1 MKYLLAFIQKEIWH
15 ILRDKQSM
23 LILLLMPVIQMILFG
38 FAITTEVK
46 TTKLAVMHAD
56 QSNACASLVAKVSG
70 NPYFDVIGTVANM
83 DDVERLFRRNEA
95 KAVLVF
101 PDQYDR
107 LLEQNKAQDKSTPL
121 QLIVDAAD
129 PNETTLVINY
139 LNSILI
145 SEGSV
150 VAGSEQ
156 AFIHNENALVMPEI
170 RMLYN
175 PQMESAY
182 LFVPGVMGLIF
193 LLVCSLMTSVSIVKE
208 KEMGT
213 MEVLL
218 VSPFKPVY
226 IVISKVVPYFLLS
239 MINLST
245 ILLLA
250 YFVLGIPYGGH
261 LGLIFLS
268 SIIYILLSLSLGVLI
283 STVAPNQQVAMVISL
298 MGLMLPT
305 ILLSGLIFPIQNM
318 PMPLQIISNIVPARW
333 YIASI
338 RSVMIKGL
346 DIVFIWQEL
355 LVMMGM
361 LLLFVLVS
369 VKRFKTRLE

>member
-46 TTKLAVMHAD
+46 TTKLAVMHAN

-156 AFIHNENALVMPEI
+156 AFIHNENALVLPEI

>member
-56 QSNACASLVAKVSG
+56 QSRACASLVAKISG
-70 NPYFDVIGTVANM
+70 NPYFDVIGTVGNLEE
-83 DDVERLFRRNEA
+83 VERLFRRNEA

-101 PDQYDR
+101 PDKYDR
-107 LLEQNKAQDKSTPL
+107 LLDQNKAQDKSTPL
-121 QLIVDAAD
+121 QLIIDAAD

-156 AFIHNENALVMPEI
+156 VFIRNENALVMPEI

-239 MINLST
+239 MVNLST

-268 SIIYILLSLSLGVLI
+268 SIVYILLSLSLGVLI

-355 LVMMGM
+355 LIMLGM
-361 LLLFVLVS
+361 LLLFVVVS

>member
-1 MKYLLAFIQKEIWH
+1 MKYLLAFIQKEVWH

-56 QSNACASLVAKVSG
+56 QSQACASLVAKISG
-70 NPYFDVIGTVANM
+70 NPYFDVIGTVGNL
-83 DDVERLFRRNEA
+83 DEVERLFRRNEA

-121 QLIVDAAD
+121 QLIIDAAD

-139 LNSILI
+139 MNSILI

-239 MINLST
+239 MVNLST

-268 SIIYILLSLSLGVLI
+268 SIVYILLSLSLGVLI

-318 PMPLQIISNIVPARW
+318 PMPLQIISNIIPARW

-346 DIVFIWQEL
+346 DIAFIWQEL
-355 LVMMGM
+355 LIMSGM
-361 LLLFVLVS
+361 LLLFVVVS

>member
-56 QSNACASLVAKVSG
+56 QSRACASLVAKISG
-70 NPYFDVIGTVANM
+70 NPYFDVIGTVGNLEE
-83 DDVERLFRRNEA
+83 VERLFRRNEA

-121 QLIVDAAD
+121 QLIIDAAD

-156 AFIHNENALVMPEI
+156 AFIRNENALVMPEI

-239 MINLST
+239 MVNLST

-268 SIIYILLSLSLGVLI
+268 SIVYILLSLSLGVLI

-318 PMPLQIISNIVPARW
+318 PMPLQIISNIIPARW

-355 LVMMGM
+355 LIMLGM
-361 LLLFVLVS
+361 LLLFVVVS

>member
-156 AFIHNENALVMPEI
+156 AFIHNENALVLPEI

>member
-56 QSNACASLVAKVSG
+56 QSRACASLVAKISG
-70 NPYFDVIGTVANM
+70 NPYFDVIGTVGNLEE
-83 DDVERLFRRNEA
+83 VERLFRRNEA

-121 QLIVDAAD
+121 QLIIDAAD

-156 AFIHNENALVMPEI
+156 TFIRNENALVMPEI

-239 MINLST
+239 MVNLST

-268 SIIYILLSLSLGVLI
+268 SIVYILLSLSLGVLI

-318 PMPLQIISNIVPARW
+318 PMPLQIISNIIPARW

-346 DIVFIWQEL
+346 DIAFIWQEL
-355 LVMMGM
+355 LIMLGM
-361 LLLFVLVS
+361 LLLFVVVS

>member
-1 MKYLLAFIQKEIWH
+1 MKYLLAFIQKEVWH

-56 QSNACASLVAKVSG
+56 QSGACASLVAKISG
-70 NPYFDVIGTVANM
+70 NPYFDVIGTVGNL
-83 DDVERLFRRNEA
+83 DEVERLFRRNEA

-121 QLIVDAAD
+121 QLIIDAAD

-139 LNSILI
+139 MNSILI

-150 VAGSEQ
+150 VVGSEQ

-239 MINLST
+239 MVNLST

-268 SIIYILLSLSLGVLI
+268 SIVYILLSLSLGVLI

-318 PMPLQIISNIVPARW
+318 PIPLQIISNIVPARW

-346 DIVFIWQEL
+346 DIAFIWQEL
-355 LVMMGM
+355 LIMLGM
-361 LLLFVLVS
+361 LLLFVVVS

>member
-250 YFVLGIPYGGH
+250 YFVLWIPYGGH

-338 RSVMIKGL
+338 RSVMIKRL

>member
-56 QSNACASLVAKVSG
+56 QSSACASLVAKVSG
-70 NPYFDVIGTVANM
+70 NPYFDVIGTVGNLEE
-83 DDVERLFRRNEA
+83 VEQLFRRNEA

-107 LLEQNKAQDKSTPL
+107 LSEQNKAQDKSTPL

-175 PQMESAY
+175 PQMESAF

-338 RSVMIKGL
+338 RSIMIKGL
-346 DIVFIWQEL
+346 DIVFIWREL